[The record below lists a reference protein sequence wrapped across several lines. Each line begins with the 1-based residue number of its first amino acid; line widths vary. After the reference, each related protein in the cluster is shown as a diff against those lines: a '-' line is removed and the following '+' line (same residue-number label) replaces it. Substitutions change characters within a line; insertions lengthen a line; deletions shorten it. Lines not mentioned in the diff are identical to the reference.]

1 MFFFF
6 QGKWCQIVL
15 YLGKTLLTLQA
26 QFSLEGQNQLQEEGG
41 KVTSGSDELDESDS
55 TFLSKKRSPSCKA
68 SFNLHIMFDTSDLVD
83 LYQGVTLLVHYLSAN
98 RQIVILS

>member
-1 MFFFF
+1 MFFF
-6 QGKWCQIVL
+6 
-15 YLGKTLLTLQA
+15 LGKVVPNCFIFRKNPPYFIGTV
-26 QFSLEGQNQLQEEGG
+26 QFGGAELALEEGG
-41 KVTSGSDELDESDS
+41 KVTSGSEELDESDS

>member
-1 MFFFF
+1 M
-6 QGKWCQIVL
+6 
-15 YLGKTLLTLQA
+15 
-26 QFSLEGQNQLQEEGG
+26 
-41 KVTSGSDELDESDS
+41 TSGSDELDESDS
-55 TFLSKKRSPSCKA
+55 TFLSTKRSPSCEA